1 MKIFEVVPSLV
12 SGGGERLVVELSN
25 ELALQGH
32 DVTIVTLYD
41 KLNSHI
47 LESHVNRNLIKRIS
61 LNKKRGFDV
70 NCIFRLF
77 AYIKKEKPDVVH
89 THTSATTYILFPSIF
104 LQGCRFFATIHS
116 EAKREAGKFLEK
128 LSRQIM
134 FRYNLCTPVTISKKM
149 ELSFERFYKRTAP
162 IVNNGITPYRRQK
175 QVNLHENDSQ
185 IVFIHVGSC
194 RAVKN
199 QSLLFEAFTRIVQRH
214 QNVKLYWIGRNDDDL
229 FASLSSYFSDK
240 ITYMGEVNNVR
251 DYMHDADALCL
262 SSVMEGSPI
271 TIIEAFSVGCIPLC
285 TPVGGC
291 VDMIQDG
298 VNGFLSADMTVEAYS
313 DMLEKF
319 MDMSSDERKVMRQNS
334 IKSFSTYDI
343 ANTAKRYIE
352 IFKKYDSN

>member
-1 MKIFEVVPSLV
+1 MRIFEVVPNLI
-12 SGGGERLVVELSN
+12 SGGGERFVVELSN

-41 KLNSHI
+41 KSDSHI

-77 AYIKKEKPDVVH
+77 ACIKKEKPDVVH
-89 THTSATTYILFPSIF
+89 THTSATPYILFPSIF
-104 LQGCRFFATIHS
+104 LHGSRFFATIHS

-134 FRYNLCTPVTISKKM
+134 FKYNLCMPVTISKEM
-149 ELSFERFYKRTAP
+149 ELSFERFYKRSAP
-162 IVNNGITPYRRQK
+162 IVNNGITPYKRQK

-194 RAVKN
+194 RPVKN
-199 QSLLFEAFTRIVQRH
+199 QSLLFEAFSRVLEKH
-214 QNVKLYWIGRNDDDL
+214 QNLKLYWVGRNDNNL
-229 FASLSSYFSDK
+229 FTSLASYFSDK
-240 ITYMGEVNNVR
+240 IVYIGEVDNPR
-251 DYMHDADALCL
+251 DYMYDADALCL
-262 SSVMEGSPI
+262 SSVMEGSPM

-298 VNGFLSADMTVEAYS
+298 VNGFLSSDITVEAYS

-319 MDMSSDERKVMRQNS
+319 MDISSDERKVMRQNS
-334 IKSFSTYDI
+334 IKSFSIYDI
-343 ANTAKRYIE
+343 ANTAKKYVE
-352 IFKKYDSN
+352 IFRKYDSN